1 MRSLNVIG
9 HVYDDGLCKGLK
21 THGICTEFHDVEN
34 MQSFNFNIDILLL
47 DLRGVDQT
55 DWAELILNQLNKNA
69 LVLMLVENKQ
79 LQFNSIQ
86 MLISK
91 YAWDYHTAPFD
102 ADRLT
107 RILGHALGLIRMR
120 LRCAA
125 QADNSQH
132 FPSKT
137 IMCSRVMQALS
148 KQIYRAAPT
157 DIPILI
163 RGESGTGKE
172 LIAREIHQKSQRTSG
187 EFVAVNCGS
196 LISGVVQSELFGHE
210 KGAFTGAINRHKG
223 KISQAHGGTLFLDE
237 VGDLPLDQQVNLLR
251 FLQEGTFDAVGGS
264 QPTSVDVRIV
274 AATHIDLDAAIKR
287 GEFRLDLFYRLN
299 GLTLELPPLR
309 DRKEDIISLA
319 EHFCQKYAS
328 EYALGGCHFSEQAKV
343 AMLEHQWTGNVRE
356 LINRIRRAVL
366 LCETGII
373 QASDL
378 ELENSIN
385 QSCFARGLKK
395 IKDEVEK
402 NTLIQVMEKH
412 SGKMDVVA
420 NDLQISRA
428 TLYRL
433 IDKHDIY
440 AIDS

>member
-1 MRSLNVIG
+1 MRCLSIIG
-9 HVYDDGLCKGLK
+9 HDYDDVLCRGLK
-21 THGICTEFHDVEN
+21 KYDIYSEFYVAEN
-34 MQSFNFNIDILLL
+34 LQSFSINTDILLL
-47 DLRGVDQT
+47 DLRGGDKIA
-55 DWAELILNQLNKNA
+55 WAELTLNRLNKNT
-69 LVLMLVENKQ
+69 LVLMMVEKEQ
-79 LQFNSIQ
+79 LQVDDIQ
-86 MLISK
+86 MLIAQ
-91 YAWDYHTAPFD
+91 YAWDYHTAPFELE
-102 ADRLT
+102 RLA

-120 LRCAA
+120 LRCAT
-125 QADNSQH
+125 QADSAKLLQ
-132 FPSKT
+132 PKT
-137 IMCSRVMQALS
+137 IMCSRIMKALG

-172 LIAREIHQKSQRTSG
+172 LIARDIHQKSQRASG
-187 EFVAVNCGS
+187 AFVAVNCGS

-210 KGAFTGAINRHKG
+210 KGAFTGAVNRHKG

-264 QPTSVDVRIV
+264 KPTSVDVRIV

-299 GLTLELPPLR
+299 GLTLELPALR

-319 EHFCQKYAS
+319 EHFCHKYAS
-328 EYALGGCHFSEQAKV
+328 EYAVGVCHFSEQAKV

-378 ELENSIN
+378 ELDNSMN
-385 QSCFARGLKK
+385 SDCFARGLKK